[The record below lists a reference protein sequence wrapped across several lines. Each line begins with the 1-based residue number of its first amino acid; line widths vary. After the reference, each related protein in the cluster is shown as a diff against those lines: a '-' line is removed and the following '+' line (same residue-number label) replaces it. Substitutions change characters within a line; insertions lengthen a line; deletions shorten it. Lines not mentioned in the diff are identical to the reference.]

1 MEGRAVGSSLVSI
14 RPRKRMSVWYP
25 LQRST
30 MLLWPKKAQ
39 TRSQSLWHVTRSSV
53 SRRQHVVNPK
63 FRPGKQ
69 CFSSLALTCL
79 GFNRV
84 ALKCDNYRANGL
96 AEVAVRE
103 VQRQCPTLRIVGE
116 MKAGRR
122 IPDDHP
128 LPS

>member
-1 MEGRAVGSSLVSI
+1 MVPTAALDNGFIAQEGTDTFPIFMARHSKFGFA
-14 RPRKRMSVWYP
+14 
-25 LQRST
+25 
-30 MLLWPKKAQ
+30 
-39 TRSQSLWHVTRSSV
+39 
-53 SRRQHVVNPK
+53 RQHVVNPK